1 MKLTIMVI
9 TLGTMLYAAS
19 LVLGKFSQLT
29 FLSENLWQQNY
40 CHHAIGSSSAN
51 IKNLRDAKDWLT
63 QRGRHY
69 NPLRYAQLL
78 EAEEAMLT
86 TSKELCGTQP
96 HLMEIYVQHSPAS
109 DQLNLPNYNYR
120 RRSK

>member
-9 TLGTMLYAAS
+9 TLGTMLYAAC
-19 LVLGKFSQLT
+19 LILGSFSKLT
-29 FLSENLWQQNY
+29 LKSENLWQQNY

-51 IKNLRDAKDWLT
+51 IKNLQHAKDWLT
-63 QRGRHY
+63 QKGWHY

-78 EAEEAMLT
+78 ETEQAMLGY
-86 TSKELCGTQP
+86 SKDLCDSQP
-96 HLMEIYVQHSPAS
+96 DLVEIYAQHSPAS
-109 DQLNLPNYNYR
+109 DHLNAPNYSYR